1 MILKSRKA
9 ILAFEYHCVSL
20 AFSIFPFRIC
30 LWGFLFFWGQR
41 GLLGAGGEGSEGTD
55 TCALGL
61 SRKHCKGTREGLRER
76 EASSVSESA
85 PCLASQLKGQRVLS
99 IPAALLPG
107 TTGSTERL
115 GRNHRFYQ
123 EGPVPPAC
131 CLCCFHGSLRWSWRI
146 DQAQG
151 LELPAPGPLE
161 DSKSSLATGSS
172 GTLAGT
178 HSRI

>member
-1 MILKSRKA
+1 MPLG
-9 ILAFEYHCVSL
+9 LSL
-20 AFSIFPFRIC
+20 
-30 LWGFLFFWGQR
+30 
-41 GLLGAGGEGSEGTD
+41 LLGSEGSSGGRGSEGTD

-107 TTGSTERL
+107 ITGSTERL

-131 CLCCFHGSLRWSWRI
+131 CLCCFHGSLRLSWRI

-161 DSKSSLATGSS
+161 DSKSSLATGSP